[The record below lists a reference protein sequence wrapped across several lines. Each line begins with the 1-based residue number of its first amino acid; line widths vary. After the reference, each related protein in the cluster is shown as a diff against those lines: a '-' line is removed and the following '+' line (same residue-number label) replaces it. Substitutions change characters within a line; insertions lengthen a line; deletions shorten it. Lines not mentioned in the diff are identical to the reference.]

1 MGYKSTIDSHGQGE
15 RRHALRRT
23 LTTLAF
29 VTLAFV
35 PLAAPPL
42 RAAAVTSFNTGLS
55 ADQNFLWG
63 PSDGGWLYTPTAS
76 YDLAGIAT
84 SFAVFGA
91 TPQDVVVG
99 LYDALPSAGGH
110 LLGSFS
116 LATNTGR
123 GVWVSGDFAA
133 PIALTAGQAY
143 FVDFSH
149 LGALN
154 VVAPPSGA
162 GPVSFN
168 PAGTALSPFYFD
180 QLTATPGMDPNLD
193 IFSEP
198 LLQFLPATTS
208 NAEGVPEP
216 APLAMLA
223 SGILILALIRRRS
236 ARR

>member
-1 MGYKSTIDSHGQGE
+1 MGQKSTVADRGRG
-15 RRHALRRT
+15 RWRHVSPRFLTSLVLTALACA
-23 LTTLAF
+23 TLA
-29 VTLAFV
+29 TA
-35 PLAAPPL
+35 PL
-42 RAAAVTSFNTGLS
+42 RAAPMASFNTGLS

-63 PSDGGWLYTPTAS
+63 PSDAGWFYTPTAS

-84 SFAVFGA
+84 SFAVFGT
-91 TPQDVVVG
+91 TPHDVVVG
-99 LYDALPSAGGH
+99 LYDALPSAGGR
-110 LLGSFS
+110 LLGDFS
-116 LATNTGR
+116 LTTNTTR
-123 GVWVSGDFAA
+123 GAWVSGDFAA

-154 VVAPPSGA
+154 VAAPAAGA

-168 PAGTALSPFYFD
+168 PAGTSLSHFYFD

-208 NAEGVPEP
+208 NTEGVPEP
-216 APLAMLA
+216 APLAMLT
-223 SGILILALIRRRS
+223 SGILILARISRRS

>member
-1 MGYKSTIDSHGQGE
+1 MSCILSIDSQGARE
-15 RRHALRRT
+15 RRHVSRRALA
-23 LTTLAF
+23 LLA
-29 VTLAFV
+29 LAL
-35 PLAAPPL
+35 LALASSVAPL
-42 RAAAVTSFNTGLS
+42 RAAPIASFNTGLA

-63 PSDGGWLYTPTAS
+63 PSDGGWLYKPATS
-76 YDLAGIAT
+76 YGLAGIAT
-84 SFAVFGA
+84 SFAVFGTA
-91 TPQDVVVG
+91 PHDVVVG
-99 LYDALPSAGGH
+99 LYDALPSVGGH

-116 LATNTGR
+116 LATNTGQ

-133 PIALTAGQAY
+133 AIALTAGKTY
-143 FVDFSH
+143 FLDFSH
-149 LGALN
+149 LDALN
-154 VVAPPSGA
+154 IAAPPAGA

-223 SGILILALIRRRS
+223 SGLLILARFRRR
-236 ARR
+236 AV